1 MTMMTQTKGHNAMG
15 ASRDLTASA
24 RSGTATLERPAV
36 RRPRTTTSRTT
47 ATPQPVRRYAPHA
60 LHPRN
65 TQGVGRL
72 GSKQVVSVRGRRV
85 GEVKEVKRTFSTMSV
100 IAVPLLI
107 LGVLIAMFL
116 SGVSTSQSFTIQELQ
131 ARERALS
138 NEVETLNRDAE
149 NVKSSAEIAR
159 KAADAGMVVS
169 HAPGILSV
177 GADGA
182 VEETRPF
189 NPDATQKMTDVTSAD
204 GQRGMWEHPDLE
216 PEQAAATVGS
226 WVTTTSVVPS
236 VRSASR
242 RASTSSA
249 LSGSRLPVGS
259 SASSSAGPL
268 ASARQ
273 KATRCAS
280 PPDSVVAGWPTLT

>member
-1 MTMMTQTKGHNAMG
+1 MTMKTQTKGHNAMG

-47 ATPQPVRRYAPHA
+47 ATPQPARRYAPHA

-169 HAPGILSV
+169 HVPGILSV

-204 GQRGMWEHPDLE
+204 GQRGTEDR
-216 PEQAAATVGS
+216 ATSDRDATARVGDS
-226 WVTTTSVVPS
+226 LTSVPGGNVLGQNTPPVPEAAPP
-236 VRSASR
+236 ASNLAPYAPR
-242 RASTSSA
+242 
-249 LSGSRLPVGS
+249 V
-259 SASSSAGPL
+259 SAGN
-268 ASARQ
+268 
-273 KATRCAS
+273 
-280 PPDSVVAGWPTLT
+280 